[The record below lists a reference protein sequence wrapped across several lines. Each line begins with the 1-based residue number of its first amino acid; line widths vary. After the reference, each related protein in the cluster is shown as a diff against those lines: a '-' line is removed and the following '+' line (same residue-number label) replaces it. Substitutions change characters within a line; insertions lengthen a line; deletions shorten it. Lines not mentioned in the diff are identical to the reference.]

1 MRQPV
6 QELIERYQNNLYAI
20 AFNICKN
27 QADAEDVVQDT
38 LIQYYTTSK
47 DFEDEQHIRA
57 WLLRV
62 AINKA
67 KNKKKS
73 KFQLRYE
80 ELMRQQEAQSRSGKK
95 GTKRK

>member
-57 WLLRV
+57 WLIRIV
-62 AINKA
+62 INKA
-67 KNKKKS
+67 KI
-73 KFQLRYE
+73 QRL
-80 ELMRQQEAQSRSGKK
+80 LSG
-95 GTKRK
+95 GVTDVRWRII

>member
-57 WLLRV
+57 WLIRDRKSTRLNSSHW
-62 AINKA
+62 NK
-67 KNKKKS
+67 
-73 KFQLRYE
+73 
-80 ELMRQQEAQSRSGKK
+80 SRMPSSA
-95 GTKRK
+95 

>member
-47 DFEDEQHIRA
+47 DFEDDPYRDQ
-57 WLLRV
+57 
-62 AINKA
+62 
-67 KNKKKS
+67 
-73 KFQLRYE
+73 
-80 ELMRQQEAQSRSGKK
+80 
-95 GTKRK
+95 